1 MNTNISEWKT
11 KNNGFCKT
19 LAEVA
24 KKTLAEPA
32 NAPKQKVLNTKDN
45 IQKTI
50 NTNTQTHEVGLS
62 EGEKLTPRQRGTNPI
77 AKGTNP
83 RASIPAF
90 DRERFKHTWNSKAE
104 KHGLPK
110 IRSVTTTV
118 ENGVKR
124 LWASY
129 LKQCR
134 ELGREPRDI
143 HGLLDGY
150 IGFGYTPTAWAC
162 GANPEGKKYGIET
175 ALRQEKIDQI
185 LAEDA

>member
-1 MNTNISEWKT
+1 MS
-11 KNNGFCKT
+11 
-19 LAEVA
+19 
-24 KKTLAEPA
+24 
-32 NAPKQKVLNTKDN
+32 DD
-45 IQKTI
+45 
-50 NTNTQTHEVGLS
+50 
-62 EGEKLTPRQRGTNPI
+62 EKLTPRQKGTNPR

-83 RASIPAF
+83 RSAMPTF

-143 HGLLDGY
+143 DGLLDGY
-150 IGFGYTPTAWAC
+150 IEFGYTPTAWAC